1 MNEQI
6 KKYLQK
12 LKNPRVLIIIGAI
25 GIALIFLSSLPAKE
39 TKTNTTPD
47 FSVEEYKK
55 TLEKDIEKLVKS
67 ISGSRKVTVVITL
80 ESGINYNYADTLE
93 EAGETKNDDK
103 QSSEKSELKQGYIT
117 VKNADGS
124 EQAILISKQMPEI
137 RGVAIV
143 CEGGDNA
150 ALNEKIQ
157 NAVILGGRSH
167 SGNDDT
173 ITPGA
178 VAPGVS
184 FFTYALGPHQYPY
197 LTPEL

>member
-157 NAVILGGRSH
+157 NAVTSALNITSKRVYIAGG
-167 SGNDDT
+167 N
-173 ITPGA
+173 
-178 VAPGVS
+178 
-184 FFTYALGPHQYPY
+184 
-197 LTPEL
+197 